1 MTTREFFT
9 NPTDQSRVKVEIV
22 TKYFRAWANVMVPT
36 VQNKRGMSLGYVDLY
51 SGPGQYDDGT
61 KSTPA
66 LIIEEAIRDESLRGL
81 LMTRFND
88 VKAENITRLKGV
100 LSGLPGFGTLKHQP
114 RLGSEEVTD
123 KFAEI
128 YEKTR
133 LPPTLFFL
141 DPWGYRG
148 LSLRLIR
155 ACTRPFGCDCI
166 FFFNYKRVN
175 AGLENDL
182 FAEHMDAIFG
192 IERAVRLRSR
202 LDGLS
207 PKMREQTIVAE
218 LLAALKEECGR
229 FALQF
234 PFSTDTGTQTS
245 HYLMFVSKGKK
256 AYDIMKEIMA
266 RRSSSHPQ
274 GVPSL
279 CFNPRELKQAQLLL
293 DKPLDRLEAALLEV
307 FAGRQL
313 TVEQVF
319 TEHNVGTNYLLSNY
333 KEVLRQLEE
342 KGAVEA
348 SPIAET
354 RPKLAGDKVSMAD
367 DVIITFPKA

>member
-1 MTTREFFT
+1 MTTGEFFT

-22 TKYFRAWANVMVPT
+22 INYFRAWANVMVPT
-36 VQNKRGMSLGYVDLY
+36 VQKKRGTLLGYVDLY
-51 SGPGQYDDGT
+51 AGPGQYDDGT

-66 LIIEEAIRDESLRGL
+66 LIIEEAIRNESLRDL
-81 LMTRFND
+81 LETRFND
-88 VKAENITRLKGV
+88 VRAEHITRLEGV

-114 RLGSEEVTD
+114 RLSSKEVTD
-123 KFAEI
+123 KFAEF

-192 IERAVRLRSR
+192 IERAARLRSK

-207 PKMREQTIVAE
+207 PKLREQAIVAE

-234 PFSTDTGTQTS
+234 PFFTDTGAQTS
-245 HYLMFVSKGKK
+245 HYLMFVSKGQKG
-256 AYDIMKEIMA
+256 YDIMKEIMA
-266 RRSSSHPQ
+266 GRSSSHSQ

-279 CFNPRELKQAQLLL
+279 GFNPRELKQAQLPL
-293 DKPLDRLEAALLEV
+293 DKPLDRLEAALPEV
-307 FAGRQL
+307 FAGREL

-319 TEHNVGTNYLLSNY
+319 AEHNVGTNYLRTHY
-333 KEVLRQLEE
+333 KEALRRLEE

-348 SPIAET
+348 SPSAEV